1 MAHRFEL
8 ITNEIAWSYKHA
20 IKGINLVWGFSASV
34 NNITYFCRVCK
45 SLFAHRSVLKLNF
58 TFDYIF
64 TSQLKIVL
72 YPFNDPVQST
82 GTFQKSLSGM
92 CWN

>member
-8 ITNEIAWSYKHA
+8 IANEIAWSYKHA

-45 SLFAHRSVLKLNF
+45 SLFA
-58 TFDYIF
+58 
-64 TSQLKIVL
+64 
-72 YPFNDPVQST
+72 
-82 GTFQKSLSGM
+82 QKKVY
-92 CWN
+92 

>member
-8 ITNEIAWSYKHA
+8 IANEIAWSYKHA

-45 SLFAHRSVLKLNF
+45 SLFAYRRKCIEAKLYFRLHIHQPIKNRF
-58 TFDYIF
+58 ISF
-64 TSQLKIVL
+64 
-72 YPFNDPVQST
+72 
-82 GTFQKSLSGM
+82 
-92 CWN
+92 